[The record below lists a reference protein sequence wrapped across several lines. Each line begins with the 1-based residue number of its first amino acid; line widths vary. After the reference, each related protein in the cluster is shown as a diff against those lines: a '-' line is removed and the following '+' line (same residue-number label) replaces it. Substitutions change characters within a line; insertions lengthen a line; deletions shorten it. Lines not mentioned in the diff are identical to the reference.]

1 VLTELTT
8 ARRANHFRFTE
19 IVSSPEIKNISL
31 YQKRDSGYIS
41 CIPSRPEGRIM
52 IVTNV
57 GRGAVDAEVPKT
69 NGADAYG
76 KDVWS

>member
-1 VLTELTT
+1 
-8 ARRANHFRFTE
+8 
-19 IVSSPEIKNISL
+19 
-31 YQKRDSGYIS
+31 
-41 CIPSRPEGRIM
+41 M

-57 GRGAVDAEVPKT
+57 GRGAVDADAPIT